1 MRIPADKTLKTA
13 LVYGALYKG
22 DYALEFPKWDYEKV
36 KKWSSNKIDASSR
49 NVASNCYFRVN
60 EKCKKYGIDL
70 LSYYHDIKP
79 YEDSFDIIEER
90 VKSLKEAFGNV
101 SKREVDKAM
110 ANDSSEKEEV
120 KEDVKTEPQKPI
132 EVDDKSK
139 DKNVEAAE
147 EQSIVLKNPK
157 QSSTHSGSKDAVSIQ
172 NSDPSVLVKNVKRA
186 REIGRRYEREK
197 EREIVRE
204 ADVQVPQP
212 QAGESQPQP
221 SVRKFEFKLSPT
233 ILIIGGVAV
242 AVGVV
247 LFFMLRRKKDNRQSV
262 QQPVN
267 NAPPTAPMPNETLPE
282 YSTQD
287 TELLKAIVTAE
298 RWNG

>member
-1 MRIPADKTLKTA
+1 VKLPTDRTLKSA
-13 LVYGALYKG
+13 LVYGALYRG
-22 DYALEFPKWDYEKV
+22 EHALGKWDREKV
-36 KKWSSNKIDASSR
+36 KEWSSNKIDASR
-49 NVASNCYFRVN
+49 DNACNHHFRVN
-60 EKCKKYGIDL
+60 QKCKVHGIDL

-79 YEDSFDIIEER
+79 YEDSFDVIEER
-90 VKSLKEAFGNV
+90 VKSLKEAFDNV
-101 SKREVDKAM
+101 SKGEVDAM
-110 ANDSSEKEEV
+110 ANDSDEKEEV
-120 KEDVKTEPQKPI
+120 KEEIKNESQKTEVIDKTEIKEKPVVS
-132 EVDDKSK
+132 EKS
-139 DKNVEAAE
+139 
-147 EQSIVLKNPK
+147 K
-157 QSSTHSGSKDAVSIQ
+157 QSSSHSGSKDAVSIR

-204 ADVQVPQP
+204 ADAQVSQP
-212 QAGESQPQP
+212 QALESQPQP
-221 SVRKFEFKLSPT
+221 PVRKFEFKLSPT

-247 LFFMLRRKKDNRQSV
+247 LFFILRRKKDNIQSV

-298 RWNG
+298 RLKG